1 MPKGENIKVA
11 EQIIASLNVRGAK
24 DKPWKEIIPVRV
36 LEINAINEAYDWAV
50 STIKKQLTKD
60 FTSSEADI
68 ESIQKVI
75 DSGRFNANQ
84 RSAWENFGFAFGAIL
99 VNEMDGMDWV
109 TVIDGKEEYPALR
122 FAQTDVMVYPSRL
135 IWNKVKNGQPCN
147 LKAEYERIRSEVE
160 AVL

>member
-1 MPKGENIKVA
+1 M
-11 EQIIASLNVRGAK
+11 
-24 DKPWKEIIPVRV
+24 
-36 LEINAINEAYDWAV
+36 
-50 STIKKQLTKD
+50 
-60 FTSSEADI
+60 
-68 ESIQKVI
+68 I

-160 AVL
+160 AVLW

>member
-1 MPKGENIKVA
+1 
-11 EQIIASLNVRGAK
+11 VRSNALQAGPGFQA
-24 DKPWKEIIPVRV
+24 IGGV
-36 LEINAINEAYDWAV
+36 LVPNTQFVEH
-50 STIKKQLTKD
+50 L
-60 FTSSEADI
+60 
-68 ESIQKVI
+68 
-75 DSGRFNANQ
+75 GNQ